1 LNRISGFIV
10 FLLGIIILL
19 EGRHLSMGSFSA
31 PGPVLFPTLI
41 AMSMIISSLFLII
54 PKGKKEISE
63 KSFSS
68 WTGSLRRIIP
78 VYIVLLAYFF
88 FLKSLGFMVVG
99 FLLMTF
105 LFAKVAS
112 WKWYVALAGAFISI
126 GLAYL
131 TFEVLLKSPF
141 PKGVL
146 GF

>member
-1 LNRISGFIV
+1 
-10 FLLGIIILL
+10 
-19 EGRHLSMGSFSA
+19 MGSFRA
-31 PGPVLFPTLI
+31 PGPGLFPTILEI
-41 AMSMIISSLFLII
+41 LMMISSLFLII
-54 PKGKKEISE
+54 PKGKKEIPE

-68 WTGSLRRIIP
+68 WTANLGRIIP

-88 FLKSLGFMVVG
+88 FLKFLGFMVVG

-105 LFAKVAS
+105 LFVKVAS
-112 WKWYVALAGAFISI
+112 LKWYVAMAGAFISI
-126 GLAYL
+126 VLAYL